1 MDSVAHPRIRPGKL
15 EDRAYQ
21 RAIAEHALR
30 ENVLAVLPTG
40 TGKTAI
46 ALRLMAET
54 LSREPGRSQ
63 LFLAPTRPLVVQ
75 HARTVGSLL
84 EGPPIQVYT
93 GALPPERRRGLFTP
107 PVLLFATPQV
117 VANDLKAGEIG
128 PGDFS
133 LVVFDEAHRAV
144 GDYPYVSL
152 GRAFSRVPGT
162 RILGMTASPGS
173 SKEKILEVMENLAVT
188 PRGLEY
194 REVDDPDVAPYLHPV
209 NVQPVVV
216 ENPPALKEVAR
227 HLRAALERQ
236 VSRLRQ
242 RGYFREVETVGRGDL
257 LRLGEALRAE
267 RVRPGS
273 AGQRV
278 PGTYWEVVTAQAVAM
293 KAFHAL
299 DLAETQ
305 GAEAVRK
312 FLARLRTRGG
322 GRLSPADREFLRDP
336 DVLEAAQGLERG
348 GVEHPK
354 IARVVQVVR
363 EELTTHP
370 GGKALVFAHYRDTAQ
385 VLVDE
390 LSQGPA
396 GPVRAARFVGQ
407 ASRGESDQG
416 LSQKSQVE
424 ILDRFR
430 SGEVNC
436 LVATSVAEEG
446 LDIPDT
452 DLVVFYEPVPSEIR
466 TIQRR
471 GRTGRFH
478 AGRVVVLVSQ
488 GTRDQVSQYASGR
501 KERRIR
507 ALLEEIRSLGGE
519 PAPPLERGKQST
531 LEQFSSS
538 ARPR

>member
-1 MDSVAHPRIRPGKL
+1 MHSRIRPGKL
-15 EDRAYQ
+15 EERAYQ
-21 RAIAEHALR
+21 RSIAEHALR

-54 LSREPGRSQ
+54 LARGPGRSQ

-75 HARTVGSLL
+75 HARSVGSLL
-84 EGPPIQVYT
+84 EGPPTQVYT
-93 GALPPERRRGLFTP
+93 GAVPPERRRGLFTP

-117 VANDLKAGEIG
+117 VANDLKAGELR

-144 GDYPYVSL
+144 GDYRYVAL
-152 GRAFSRVPGT
+152 GRTFARVPGI

-173 SKEKILEVMENLAVT
+173 SREKILQVMENLSVA

-227 HLRAALERQ
+227 RLRAALERQ

-242 RGYFREVETVGRGDL
+242 RGYFLDVETVGRGDL
-257 LRLGEALRAE
+257 LRLGEALRSE
-267 RVRPGS
+267 RIRQRSV
-273 AGQRV
+273 ADRV
-278 PGTYWEVVTAQAVAM
+278 PGSYWEIVTAQAVAM
-293 KAFHAL
+293 KAFHAV

-305 GAEAVRK
+305 GAEAVRR
-312 FLARLRTRGG
+312 FLTRLRTRGG
-322 GRLSPADREFLRDP
+322 GKLSPADREFLRDP
-336 DVLEAAQGLERG
+336 DVVEAVAGLDLG

-363 EELTTHP
+363 EELAARP

-430 SGEVNC
+430 NGEVNC

-488 GTRDQVSQYASGR
+488 GTRDQVSHYASGR

-507 ALLEEIRSLGGE
+507 ALLEEIRAQGGGAVTR
-519 PAPPLERGKQST
+519 PDRGKQST
-531 LEQFSSS
+531 LEQFGSPT
-538 ARPR
+538 RPR

>member
-1 MDSVAHPRIRPGKL
+1 VDWVVHPRIRPGSL

-46 ALRLMAET
+46 ALRLMAEM
-54 LSREPGRSQ
+54 LSRHPGRSQ

-84 EGPPIQVYT
+84 EGPPAQVYT
-93 GALPPERRRGLFTP
+93 GAVPPERRRSLFHP
-107 PVLLFATPQV
+107 PALLFATPQV
-117 VANDLKAGEIG
+117 VANDLEAGELR
-128 PGDFS
+128 PEEFS
-133 LVVFDEAHRAV
+133 LVVFDEAHRAQ
-144 GDYPYVSL
+144 GDYPYVAL

-173 SKEKILEVMENLAVT
+173 SKERILQVMGNLGVA

-209 NVQPVVV
+209 SVQPVVV

-227 HLRAALERQ
+227 RLRAALDRQ
-236 VSRLRQ
+236 VARLRQ
-242 RGYFREVETVGRGDL
+242 RGFFRDVEMVGRGDL
-257 LRLGEALRAE
+257 LRLGEELRAQRARE
-267 RVRPGS
+267 RSGT
-273 AGQRV
+273 ARV

-299 DLAETQ
+299 DLTETQ
-305 GAEAVRK
+305 GAEALRR
-312 FLARLRTRGG
+312 FLERLRTRGG

-336 DVLEAAQGLERG
+336 DVVEAIQGLERA

-363 EELTTHP
+363 DELAAHP
-370 GGKALVFAHYRDTAQ
+370 GSKALVFAHYRDTAQ
-385 VLVDE
+385 VLVEE
-390 LSQGPA
+390 LSRGPA

-407 ASRGESDQG
+407 ASRGEADQG

-507 ALLEEIRSLGGE
+507 ALLEEIRAEGGGE
-519 PAPPLERGKQST
+519 VPRPERGRQST
-531 LEQFSSS
+531 LEQFGSP